1 MLILGV
7 DTSGKNGSIALV
19 EFLAGSPRTLEI
31 RPLEGGTF
39 SAQLIPQIGA
49 LLVKHHL
56 TKPELDGFAVA
67 SGPGSFTG
75 LRVGLAAIK
84 ALGEILSKPIAAV
97 SLFEATARAA
107 GYPGSVVV
115 GLDAGHGQVYAGL
128 YGFEN
133 GHSSCLDQRL
143 LSLVE
148 FRSEFGAQPVVT
160 SSPLLSREIPG
171 STLIAQ
177 PKADVI
183 ADLGFEKIQ
192 RGELVTP
199 ETLDASYVR
208 ASDAEIRRFK
218 GEKP

>member
-19 EFLAGSPRTLEI
+19 EFLAGSPRTLELA
-31 RPLEGGTF
+31 PLEGGTF
-39 SAQLIPQIGA
+39 SAQLVPQIGA
-49 LLVKHHL
+49 MLARHCL
-56 TKPELDGFAVA
+56 TQKELDGFAVA

-84 ALGEILSKPIAAV
+84 ALAEILGKPIAAV

-107 GYPGSVVV
+107 GYRGSVVV
-115 GLDAGHGQVYAGL
+115 GLDAGRGQVYAGL
-128 YGFEN
+128 YRFEN

-148 FRSEFGAQPVVT
+148 FRSAFGALPVVT
-160 SSPLLSREIPG
+160 SSPALSREVPDAM
-171 STLIAQ
+171 LITQ

-183 ADLGFEKIQ
+183 AHLGFEKIQ
-192 RGELVTP
+192 RGELVTS
-199 ETLDASYVR
+199 ETLDACYVR
-208 ASDAEIRRFK
+208 ASDAEIKRFK

>member
-49 LLVKHHL
+49 LLAKHHL

-115 GLDAGHGQVYAGL
+115 ALDAGHGQVYAGL

-133 GHSSCLDQRL
+133 GHSSCLVQRL

-148 FRSEFGAQPVVT
+148 FRSEFGAQQVVT